1 MPDSGMTVDRDDLEH
16 RSTSDLF
23 ALYRG
28 ILRELRSRGV
38 VRTEN
43 APAGDYAEF
52 LVGRAL
58 GGTLAPNSEKSYD
71 VLAGNRRLQV
81 KARVLSEPPKSGQLQ
96 LSPFRSFDFDETVIV
111 LFDDVDY
118 GVRQAVRIPV
128 DVVRDVAVHSRHVN
142 GHIVHARP
150 TLMSGPGTTDIT
162 RQRERRAA
170 SAEETSLLQAVT

>member
-1 MPDSGMTVDRDDLEH
+1 MPDSGMAADPDDLEH

-28 ILRELRSRGV
+28 ILRQLRSRGV

-52 LVGRAL
+52 LVSRAL
-58 GGTLAPNSEKSYD
+58 AGTLAPNSEKSYD
-71 VLAGNRRLQV
+71 VLADDLRLQV
-81 KARVLSEPPKSGQLQ
+81 KARVISEPLKSGQLQ
-96 LSPFRSFDFDETVIV
+96 LSPFRSFDFDEAVIV

-128 DVVRDVAVHSRHVN
+128 DAVRDVAAHNRHVN
-142 GHIVHARP
+142 GHIVHAQP
-150 TLMSGPGTTDIT
+150 ALMSGPGTTDIT
-162 RQRERRAA
+162 
-170 SAEETSLLQAVT
+170 SLLQSVT